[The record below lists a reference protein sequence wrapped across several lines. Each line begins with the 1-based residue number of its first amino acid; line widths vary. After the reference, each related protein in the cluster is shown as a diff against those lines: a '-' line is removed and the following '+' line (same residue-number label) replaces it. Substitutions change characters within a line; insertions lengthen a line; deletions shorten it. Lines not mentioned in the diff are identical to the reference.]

1 VLAAGER
8 RSAQARVIVAFTVAR
23 PPAMDGPTSTV
34 YCDMLQLLGT
44 WRTVDKRP
52 TPARAISAGH
62 RSSGYGEPTSDRVQA
77 YPVSRFLLRCDYLL
91 TSEHESR
98 HRRISQCMGH
108 RRRGVMHLKI
118 FLSLLYHRNRSSERL
133 TEQLQRCFS

>member
-1 VLAAGER
+1 VLATGER
-8 RSAQARVIVAFTVAR
+8 KSAQARVIVAFTMAR
-23 PPAMDGPTSTV
+23 PPAMDGPASMV
-34 YCDMLQLLGT
+34 YCDVLQLLGT

-52 TPARAISAGH
+52 TPARAIAAGR
-62 RSSGYGEPTSDRVQA
+62 RSSGYSELTSDRVLA
-77 YPVSRFLLRCDYLL
+77 YPVLRFLLRRDYLL
-91 TSEHESR
+91 TSEHESQHKCR
-98 HRRISQCMGH
+98 SWCDGH